1 MSMKRFCDIPQ
12 PSSRHRFLLPQTP
25 DDLLFREACS
35 SWAPSGFLPKGRSI
49 IPWSRS
55 IRATPT
61 AQKTGLRPDSRHRNY
76 GVPSLPESNA

>member
-1 MSMKRFCDIPQ
+1 MKRFCDIPR

-35 SWAPSGFLPKGRSI
+35 SWAPSGFFPQPVDHSLEPLYSSHSNSGKDR
-49 IPWSRS
+49 PAART
-55 IRATPT
+55 APT
-61 AQKTGLRPDSRHRNY
+61 ATY